1 MLPAGPVCA
10 ELSTPPPLLL
20 PVEPPEL
27 LEPLELPVLLEPP
40 ELLELPELP
49 GAQVIATA
57 VPDGSLVPADGLWL
71 STMAVG
77 TEHVTS
83 GWGE

>member
-1 MLPAGPVCA
+1 MPGPRWA
-10 ELSTPPPLLL
+10 ELSSPPPLLEL
-20 PVEPPEL
+20 PEPLELLEL
-27 LEPLELPVLLEPP
+27 LEPLEL
-40 ELLELPELP
+40 LELPELA

-57 VPDGSLVPADGLWL
+57 VPDGSLVPAEGLWL

-77 TEHVTS
+77 TEHVAS